1 MTPQPQGP
9 SNGGG
14 AHVAQQDPDQSLYRV
29 GTAAQLSGVPPA
41 TIRAWERRYGAVD
54 PKRSETGRRLYDD
67 EDVARLQLMKALTDV
82 GDPISAIANL
92 DYAELRDRLDRH
104 AARPQPIDG
113 DSTMATRVALLD
125 PEIEEQ
131 IRANPGDFSPL
142 EVAGADGSID
152 SFIERLPGMQADA
165 LVMHIDR
172 LGPDP
177 VTAVDQALKA
187 AGANV
192 AVVLYHF
199 AAAPT
204 LRRLADRGVRLLM
217 LPTRVSSLRRTIR
230 DFIDIRRATAVRDAL
245 IAIESRAPDD
255 RASAAAE
262 RRFTDAQLARLQEI
276 TSSVEC
282 ECPSNLSG
290 VIKSL
295 VAFERYS
302 SQCVSDS
309 PRDAELHRA
318 LERGTGHARA
328 LMEELLMRVC
338 EHDGLTI

>member
-1 MTPQPQGP
+1 M
-9 SNGGG
+9 
-14 AHVAQQDPDQSLYRV
+14 AKKDPDSSLYRV

-41 TIRAWERRYGAVD
+41 TIRAWERRYGAVE

-67 EDVARLQLMKALTDV
+67 EDVARLQLMKALTEV
-82 GDPISAIANL
+82 GDPISAIATL
-92 DYAELRDRLDRH
+92 DYTELRDRLDRH

-113 DSTMATRVALLD
+113 DASSAMRVALLD

-142 EVAGADGSID
+142 EIAGADGSIE
-152 SFIERLPGMQADA
+152 SFTERLPGMKADV

-177 VTAVDQALKA
+177 VTATDAALKA
-187 AGANV
+187 AGAHV
-192 AVVLYHF
+192 AVVLYSF

-217 LPTRVSSLRRTIR
+217 LPARVSTLRRTIR
-230 DFIDIRRATAVRDAL
+230 DFVDIRRATAVRDAL
-245 IAIESRAPDD
+245 VAIEARAPE
-255 RASAAAE
+255 AHAPAAAE

-276 TSSVEC
+276 SSSVEC
-282 ECPSNLSG
+282 ECPSNLSA
-290 VIKSL
+290 VIKGL

-302 SQCVSDS
+302 RQCVSDS
-309 PRDAELHRA
+309 PRDADLHRA

-338 EHDGLTI
+338 EHDGISI

>member
-1 MTPQPQGP
+1 MD
-9 SNGGG
+9 GGE
-14 AHVAQQDPDQSLYRV
+14 ALVSKTDPDQSLYRV
-29 GTAAQLSGVPPA
+29 GTAGQLSGVPPA
-41 TIRAWERRYGAVD
+41 TIRAWERRYGAVK
-54 PKRSETGRRLYDD
+54 PKRSETGRRLYDE

-82 GDPISAIANL
+82 GDPISAIASL
-92 DYAELRDRLDRH
+92 DYTELRDRLDRH

-113 DSTMATRVALLD
+113 DGSGATRVALLD

-131 IRANPGDFSPL
+131 IRANPSDFAPL
-142 EVAGADGSID
+142 EVAGADGSIE
-152 SFIERLPGMQADA
+152 SFTERLPSMQADV
-165 LVMHIDR
+165 LVMHMDR

-177 VTAVDQALKA
+177 VTAVDNALRA
-187 AGANV
+187 AGAQV
-192 AVVLYHF
+192 AVVLYSF
-199 AAAPT
+199 APAPT

-217 LPTRVSSLRRTIR
+217 MPARVSSLRRTIR

-245 IAIESRAPDD
+245 VAIEARAPEDYEP
-255 RASAAAE
+255 APAA

-276 TSSVEC
+276 SSSVEC
-282 ECPSNLSG
+282 ECPSNLSA

-302 SQCVSDS
+302 RQCVSDS
-309 PRDAELHRA
+309 PRDADLHKS

-338 EHDGLTI
+338 EHDGLSI